1 MGVCRSTP
9 PFQTQKL
16 IRKADSKAL
25 ARRFMFFKKGS
36 ARLYALRRRA
46 WKAHPPRFAQSL
58 VVRKRTRRQT
68 LKRAPLALNRL
79 RSALS
84 LLAKAFLVLWLV
96 RFFSLGL
103 IQRRFAP

>member
-25 ARRFMFFKKGS
+25 ARRFMFFKGS

-68 LKRAPLALNRL
+68 LKRAPLALHRL
-79 RSALS
+79 RSTLS

-96 RFFSLGL
+96 RFFLSRA